1 MGHALDDLA
10 AHHIWATAELLTFC
24 RGLDEAALAATTP
37 GVYGTAIGTLRHLL
51 DAEASYLFRLTG
63 AWAAR
68 PWPEGEA
75 VGLDVLAERAAI
87 LAGALNGYL
96 AGDLIDTE
104 RLGEAWGDEGAVFD
118 VRAGIFL
125 TQIIHHANEH
135 RAHVCS
141 ILGAH
146 GHEPPELSAWAYALA
161 SGRMTLRE
169 GRVTTGA

>member
-1 MGHALDDLA
+1 MFVGHALDDLA

-24 RGLDEAALAATTP
+24 QGLDAAALEATTP

-51 DAEASYLFRLTG
+51 DSEASYFFRLTG
-63 AWAAR
+63 AWSAR
-68 PWPEGEA
+68 PWPEGEP
-75 VGLDVLAERAAI
+75 VGLDVLRERAAT
-87 LAGALNGYL
+87 LATALTDYL
-96 AGDLIDTE
+96 AGDTIDTE
-104 RLGEAWGDEGAVFD
+104 RLGEAWGDDGDVFD

-161 SGRMTLRE
+161 TGRMTLRE
-169 GRVTTGA
+169 RRPT